1 MASYTIDWSD
11 TYDGYW
17 FELAEIKIRRPL
29 FPRYCV
35 HTGEWLWL
43 KPCVRG
49 ETSYYMR
56 SGAKRYDIRW
66 ISQEK
71 LIEQKLKYK
80 GS

>member
-1 MASYTIDWSD
+1 MGLIDWSD

-29 FPRYCV
+29 WPRYCV
-35 HTGEWLWL
+35 HTGQWLWL

-56 SGAKRYDIRW
+56 SGTKRYDIRW

-80 GS
+80 GR